1 MTVDYRELNKVTP
14 TVHAAVPNIASLMG
28 TLSRKIKTYHLK
40 TYHCV
45 LDLANAFFSIPVGE
59 ESQGQFAFTWGGRQ
73 WTFQVL
79 PEGYVHLPMYCHDIV
94 VHDLANGQK
103 PNDIII
109 LMISC

>member
-1 MTVDYRELNKVTP
+1 MD
-14 TVHAAVPNIASLMG
+14 
-28 TLSRKIKTYHLK
+28 TLSREMK

-45 LDLANAFFSIPVGE
+45 LDLAHAFFSIPVGE